1 MSKEKRKKR
10 RKKKKKKQAS
20 DMKEMLRNSIPV
32 IQVEIEICHGVSMI
46 CLEQSSH
53 CSISI
58 LYI

>member
-1 MSKEKRKKR
+1 MSKEKRKR
-10 RKKKKKKQAS
+10 SRKKKKKQAS